1 MEVGMIAPTVSPPD
15 SSSAP
20 NTFADLGSEDFLRLL
35 IAQLINQDPLEPM
48 GNAELLEQLSSVREL
63 ELSTTL
69 TDSLRRLTGQERF
82 GSATALIGKYVAS
95 LPGSDGLAHRGIVVA
110 IRFGGDGSPI
120 LQLSDG
126 TEIPVERVGTVEP
139 PVRAAE
145 ALVGQAIVGL
155 DQRDPSNPEVVEGV
169 VTGVRVESSGEVFL
183 ELDNGKD
190 LRFRDFVSIASG
202 E

>member
-1 MEVGMIAPTVSPPD
+1 MELGMIAPTVSPSD
-15 SSSAP
+15 SNSAP

-35 IAQLINQDPLEPM
+35 IAQLTNQDPLEPM
-48 GNAELLEQLSSVREL
+48 GNAELLDQLSSVREL

-82 GSATALIGKYVAS
+82 ASATALIGKYVTS
-95 LPGSDGLAHRGIVVA
+95 LPGADGLAHRGIVAA
-110 IRFGGDGSPI
+110 IRFGGDGRPI

-126 TEIPVERVGTVEP
+126 TELPVEQVGTVEP

-169 VTGVRVESSGEVFL
+169 VTGVRIESSGEVFL
-183 ELDNGKD
+183 ELDSGKD